1 MEITRKV
8 RPARTQADVKLWI
21 CGGCDVVHM
30 SVGKTVL
37 SFNQRE
43 FSVFAN
49 AVTELRGAEWASESG
64 TFSILDLVA
73 VQSDAIH

>member
-8 RPARTQADVKLWI
+8 RPARTRADVKLWI

-30 SVGKTVL
+30 SVGKAVL

-43 FSVFAN
+43 FSDFAN
-49 AVTELRGAEWASESG
+49 TVAELSGAEWASKSSK
-64 TFSILDLVA
+64 FSILDLVSI
-73 VQSDAIH
+73 QSDAIH